1 MNMGTAPQSFVSC
14 LFKMHIN
21 GFGGLNEMS
30 ASREAK
36 ERPNTETRAM
46 PRARYPAQQLVNAKY
61 EENKMTNKVT
71 F

>member
-1 MNMGTAPQSFVSC
+1 
-14 LFKMHIN
+14 MHVN

-36 ERPNTETRAM
+36 ERPNTETGAM
-46 PRARYPAQQLVNAKY
+46 PRTRYPAQQLVSAKY
-61 EENKMTNKVT
+61 EENKIANKVT